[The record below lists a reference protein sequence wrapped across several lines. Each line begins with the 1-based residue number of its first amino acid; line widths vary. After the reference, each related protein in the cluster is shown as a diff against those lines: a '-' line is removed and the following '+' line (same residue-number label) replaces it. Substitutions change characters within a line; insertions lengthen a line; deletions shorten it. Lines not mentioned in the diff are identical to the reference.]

1 MRSKKNLFLNQ
12 CDLLSWNTSF
22 NLVQIVKAMLYLKIM
37 SAVLDIEPDRRVL
50 TIPMKSG
57 FTEVEFSTIIYLDE
71 RSNKIVL
78 HIVDFALLFWSCNCG
93 FPIVSLKPFS
103 S

>member
-12 CDLLSWNTSF
+12 CDLLSWNTLF

-37 SAVLDIEPDRRVL
+37 SAVLAIEPDRRVL

-57 FTEVEFSTIIYLDE
+57 FNEVEFSTLIY
-71 RSNKIVL
+71 
-78 HIVDFALLFWSCNCG
+78 
-93 FPIVSLKPFS
+93 
-103 S
+103 